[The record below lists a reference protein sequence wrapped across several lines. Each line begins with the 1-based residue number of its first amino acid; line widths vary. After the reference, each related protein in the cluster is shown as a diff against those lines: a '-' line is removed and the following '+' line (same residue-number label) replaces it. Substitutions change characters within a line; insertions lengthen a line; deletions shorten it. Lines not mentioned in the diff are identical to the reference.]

1 MKVKKII
8 LFIIISIQIICTYA
22 QEIPRQSI
30 QDSVIGWMKVYNFK
44 GTKEPLKVD
53 TKTYSAAQLS
63 IGDSIANW
71 IQASYI
77 PKGGLGDVKK
87 AVSTEQFFNK
97 NYSPALPPNYGA
109 YAKVYY
115 FLKKNSSGK
124 LVPATSHAAIWSI
137 MANAV
142 PPYFIRGLSTSSQAY
157 FTIPRPDE
165 ELLKDPGSEEYKE
178 AKRYGLS
185 NHPVVGKYIS
195 MIVPEADGYQQM
207 KVVILCKDN
216 KLPFT
221 HVTIGEVLRI
231 AEEVIPVHWE
241 IEKKKIF
248 EKTQGNQKDIDF
260 YTKSEM
266 DKIENAKITL
276 AKLREKYKNRMNEP
290 AYLNGENFELIN
302 LANGYDIF
310 TGSGVEEKASS
321 IKKTFP
327 VYKVD
332 PAVQALCKT
341 DKPQWIYMSWTG
353 AIHDPLEKHLHESI
367 INNFNFDYV
376 YNFFFDP
383 EKVKG
388 QQYKPFRSPSY
399 KEAVV
404 ITEESETS
412 KKNKADKSV
421 FFFEDFSTTAI
432 GKQPSGWK
440 SKLNY
445 DGKFCIVAKLD
456 GEAGNWVEIKG
467 NEALIPVQLKKPLP
481 QNFTISYDMVAPQN
495 FTWGG
500 KGLAFQLSKEITPG
514 NAESFLKLRIRPGFD
529 GRDGEA
535 ELETNFTSP
544 PGYATGTKWFKA
556 AGFSNNKKNNR
567 ITVTIKKKE
576 ENLLVFIDKNKI
588 AEYEKAI
595 PAALLFNA
603 LSFTHGRSDAET
615 EKFYISNIKITRE

>member
-1 MKVKKII
+1 MKKIT
-8 LFIIISIQIICTYA
+8 LLTIISSQIISAFA

-30 QDSVIGWMKVYNFK
+30 EDSVIGWMKIYHFK
-44 GTKEPLKVD
+44 GSKEPLKVD

-63 IGDSIANW
+63 VGDSLANW

-87 AVSTEQFFNK
+87 AVSTEQFFDK
-97 NYSPALPPNYGA
+97 YYAPALPPNYGA

-124 LVPATSHAAIWSI
+124 LVPATSHGALWSI
-137 MANAV
+137 MANEV
-142 PPYFIRGLSTSSQAY
+142 PPYFIRGLSTSGQAY
-157 FTIPRPDE
+157 FTIPGVDA
-165 ELLKDPGSEEYKE
+165 ELLNDPGSAEYRE
-178 AKRYGLS
+178 AKLYGLS
-185 NHPVVGKYIS
+185 NHPIIGKYIS
-195 MIVPEADGYQQM
+195 MTIPEAAGYQQK

-216 KLPFT
+216 KLPFI
-221 HVTIGEVLRI
+221 HVTIGEVLRM

-241 IEKKKIF
+241 IERKKIF

-266 DKIENAKITL
+266 DKIEKAKITL
-276 AKLREKYKNRMNEP
+276 SKLREKYKSRINEP
-290 AYLNGENFELIN
+290 AYLNEESFELIN

-310 TGSGVEEKASS
+310 TGSQIEEPST
-321 IKKTFP
+321 IKKTYP

-341 DKPQWIYMSWTG
+341 NNPQWIFMYWTG
-353 AIHDPLEKHLHESI
+353 FMNDPLEKHLHESI

-383 EKVKG
+383 GKVKG
-388 QQYKPFRSPSY
+388 QPYKPLRSPSY
-399 KEAVV
+399 KEAEVV
-404 ITEESETS
+404 TEGSETS
-412 KKNKADKSV
+412 KRYKADKNI
-421 FFFEDFSTTAI
+421 FFFEDFSTTAT
-432 GKQPSGWK
+432 GKKPNGWN

-445 DGKFCIVAKLD
+445 YGQPCIVSALD
-456 GEAGNWVEIKG
+456 GEPGNWVELKG
-467 NEALIPVQLKKPLP
+467 NESLLPNQLKKPLP
-481 QNFTISYDMVAPQN
+481 QNFTLSYDVVAPQN

-500 KGLAFQLSKEITPG
+500 KALAMQLSKETKPG
-514 NAESFLKLRIRPGFD
+514 DAESYFIVKLRPGYD

-535 ELETNFTSP
+535 ELETKFTSP
-544 PGYATGTKWFKA
+544 PGYATGTKWMKA
-556 AGFSNNKKNNR
+556 PGFSNNKKTNR

-576 ENLLVFIDKNKI
+576 ESLQVFIDKAKI
-588 AEYEKAI
+588 MEYEKAI

-603 LSFTHGRSDAET
+603 LSFTHARSDGVT
-615 EKFYISNIKITRE
+615 EKYYISNIKITND